1 MSIPEGATTEV
12 QDVERSK
19 ILVKGSETAN
29 SIDLYY
35 RTADMMIPTL
45 QIAEDPNSDD
55 VGVVVSMVPTFDP
68 VPGQD
73 FYEEV
78 EDEVPE

>member
-1 MSIPEGATTEV
+1 
-12 QDVERSK
+12 
-19 ILVKGSETAN
+19 
-29 SIDLYY
+29 
-35 RTADMMIPTL
+35 MMIPTL
-45 QIAEDPNSDD
+45 QFAEDPNSDD

-68 VPGQD
+68 VPAQD